1 MIEAIGS
8 ATIKATSQDILEFVT
23 DLNRYRFADTKIST
37 VLKFGDLQTSDR
49 TAVRYRGRLRGLP
62 TPADTNEVHL
72 TRWTRVDF
80 IGSSTSWVRRFVD
93 FQGWFTCLPTDD
105 GTVVTHGERFAFR
118 APGRWVIEPYLRSW
132 LEIEMIGEMQR
143 MKECLEAG
151 PSDGR

>member
-80 IGSSTSWVRRFVD
+80 IGSSTTWVRRFVD

-118 APGRWVIEPYLRSW
+118 APGRWVIEPYLRTW
-132 LEIEMIGEMQR
+132 LAREMIGEMQR
-143 MKECLEAG
+143 MKDCLEA
-151 PSDGR
+151 